1 MDSEQAAHVCAQQ
14 KHHRYMMFGKK
25 QRYIEVFQCSGDD
38 MNMVLHGATFQ
49 PNPANLPKSP
59 LLSPGMLP
67 QTNPSTPQAAIS
79 LNVAPPLTLS
89 IPTAGAQS
97 PSAAL
102 IAQQQAQA
110 QFIAQQTLLARQ
122 QAVAAAQAAQAQAVQ
137 QHHQQQ
143 QQQSQFQHAHQAQQD
158 QLLLA
163 QQLAAAGYYMPPP
176 NIPPP
181 GMLQTNQAAAQ
192 FASHQIP
199 PQFVF
204 MPRAMGF
211 QGSIPISFMSPLG
224 GMPYPGSLGSP
235 TMTPSNHLSQMSPTY
250 STASLM
256 GTTSPIT
263 STSSGKRSYENA
275 FRGDTTT
282 VNASKRQ
289 YTAQTN
295 AAASAAAAALYS
307 QFYPPPM

>member
-49 PNPANLPKSP
+49 PNPANMPKSP

-67 QTNPSTPQAAIS
+67 QTNPQTPQAAIS

-89 IPTAGAQS
+89 IPSAAAQP

-110 QFIAQQTLLARQ
+110 QFIAQQSLLARQ
-122 QAVAAAQAAQAQAVQ
+122 QAVAAAQAQAVQ

-143 QQQSQFQHAHQAQQD
+143 QQQQQSQFHHAHQAQQD

-181 GMLQTNQAAAQ
+181 GMLQTNPAAQ

-224 GMPYPGSLGSP
+224 GMPYPGGLASP
-235 TMTPSNHLSQMSPTY
+235 TMTPSNQLSQMSPTY
-250 STASLM
+250 STALM
-256 GTTSPIT
+256 GATSPIT

-275 FRGDTTT
+275 FRGDTNTA
-282 VNASKRQ
+282 NAAKRQ

-295 AAASAAAAALYS
+295 AAAAAALYS

>member
-38 MNMVLHGATFQ
+38 MQMVLQGATFQ
-49 PNPANLPKSP
+49 PNPANMPKSP
-59 LLSPGMLP
+59 LLSPGMLS
-67 QTNPSTPQAAIS
+67 QTNPSTTQAAIS

-89 IPTAGAQS
+89 IPTAAAQP

-110 QFIAQQTLLARQ
+110 QFIAQHSLLARQ
-122 QAVAAAQAAQAQAVQ
+122 QAVAAAQAQVAAQQ

-143 QQQSQFQHAHQAQQD
+143 QQQSQFHHHAHQAQQD

-181 GMLQTNQAAAQ
+181 GMLQQNQAAAQ

-204 MPRAMGF
+204 MPRSMGF
-211 QGSIPISFMSPLG
+211 QNSIPINFMSPLG

-235 TMTPSNHLSQMSPTY
+235 TMPHQSNHLSQINTTY
-250 STASLM
+250 SNALAAA
-256 GTTSPIT
+256 TSPIT
-263 STSSGKRSYENA
+263 STSTGKRSYENA
-275 FRGDTTT
+275 FRGEPQ
-282 VNASKRQ
+282 NSSKRQ
-289 YTAQTN
+289 YTAQSN
-295 AAASAAAAALYS
+295 AAANAAAAALYS